1 MSVLIVVESAFGNT
15 LTVAQAVA
23 AGITETAAPAA
34 VRVVRPGEAPGEIP
48 AEVRL
53 LVVGAPT
60 HEYSLPK
67 TQTRRQ
73 AVHLGATEVEDTGLR
88 EWIERVTPRPD
99 LRVATFDTSVRS
111 RFSFGSAAKA
121 AAKALAKRGFS
132 RTERGPSFYVTG
144 TTGPLADGEERRAAD
159 WGRQLAGSLH
169 ATEEG

>member
-23 AGITETAAPAA
+23 AGLSETDAAGP
-34 VRVVRPGEAPGEIP
+34 VTVVRPGEAPGEIP

-67 TQTRRQ
+67 EQTRQQ
-73 AVHLGATEVEDTGLR
+73 AVKLGAAAGDSTGVR
-88 EWIERVTPRPD
+88 EWIQRVAARPD

-111 RFSFGSAAKA
+111 RFSFGSASKA
-121 AAKALAKRGFS
+121 AAKAMTRRGF
-132 RTERGPSFYVTG
+132 RGTERGPSFYVTG
-144 TTGPLADGEERRAAD
+144 TVGPLADGEEQRAVD
-159 WGRQLAGSLH
+159 WGRHLAGPLR
-169 ATEEG
+169 GQGV